1 MADLYHV
8 VLKDHENSG
17 YVWDEFFC
25 PTCLEKWV
33 TKSNHLEIL
42 CQTMASP
49 QYLSRVYPPLGE
61 RTPLPR
67 VRRHFYLLIQSIPMK
82 AW

>member
-33 TKSNHLEIL
+33 TKSSHL
-42 CQTMASP
+42 
-49 QYLSRVYPPLGE
+49 
-61 RTPLPR
+61 
-67 VRRHFYLLIQSIPMK
+67 
-82 AW
+82 

>member
-8 VLKDHENSG
+8 VLKDQENSG

-33 TKSNHLEIL
+33 IESNHLEIL
-42 CQTMASP
+42 CSDQGKSEIPVPCLSP
-49 QYLSRVYPPLGE
+49 AGE
-61 RTPLPR
+61 RTILP
-67 VRRHFYLLIQSIPMK
+67 
-82 AW
+82 

>member
-33 TKSNHLEIL
+33 TKFQSSGNPLPDHGKPAVSFPRI
-42 CQTMASP
+42 SP
-49 QYLSRVYPPLGE
+49 AGQ
-61 RTPLPR
+61 RTQLPR
-67 VRRHFYLLIQSIPMK
+67 VRRHLYPLIQSIPMS

>member
-25 PTCLEKWV
+25 PICLEKWV
-33 TKSNHLEIL
+33 TKSDHLEIL
-42 CQTMASP
+42 CQTIASP
-49 QYLSRVYPPLGE
+49 QYLSRVYPPLVNEPYCRECGVIF
-61 RTPLPR
+61 T
-67 VRRHFYLLIQSIPMK
+67 H
-82 AW
+82 

>member
-33 TKSNHLEIL
+33 TKSIIWKSFARPW
-42 CQTMASP
+42 QARSISP
-49 QYLSRVYPPLGE
+49 AYI
-61 RTPLPR
+61 PR
-67 VRRHFYLLIQSIPMK
+67 L
-82 AW
+82 